1 MSEGDSIMREILHA
15 GELEAQ
21 RRFGAEG
28 YWNDHN
34 LGMIRGQLPPAWAA
48 FLEAQAFFFIA
59 TANDRG
65 ECDCSFRGREFNA
78 SGQSYPLLKVLDA
91 KTLVFPDF
99 SGNKLYNSLGNILVN
114 SHIGMLFVDFQN
126 RSRARVNGAA
136 EIIDDPRAHED
147 IWPIA
152 HRYVR
157 VTVQQAYPNC
167 RARIPKMR
175 FAAPTDAFFDE

>member
-1 MSEGDSIMREILHA
+1 MACSVSRKRRHKRQCAPKPGATLGVGFRVAAWTAKRAWSISS
-15 GELEAQ
+15 
-21 RRFGAEG
+21 
-28 YWNDHN
+28 
-34 LGMIRGQLPPAWAA
+34 
-48 FLEAQAFFFIA
+48 FFIA

-78 SGQSYPLLKVLDA
+78 AGQPYPLLKVLDA

-114 SHIGMLFVDFQN
+114 PHIGMLFVDFQN

-136 EIIDDPRAHED
+136 EIIEDRLTHGD
-147 IWPIA
+147 IWPMA
-152 HRYVR
+152 QRYVQ

-167 RARIPKMR
+167 KARIPKMN
-175 FAAPTDAFFDE
+175 FAPLTDAFFDE